1 MSSGSG
7 SLPLWPNLLSAP
19 FSSQLNWV
27 SYQGGSHTCALRRTS
42 SNPSARGCR
51 TVQLSQEIAREDR
64 PLWVLNMLRV
74 LRAWHVVSKQET
86 CGFCWPPPLSLHTHV
101 GQKVLSDRALG
112 SCFYLFHHLP
122 LWFFPARTGIIC
134 HCFWDFHCSR
144 WCLLGRT
151 IIYNLPTV
159 QMQSMFL
166 LVKPFFKNSKK
177 FFKTFK
183 HNKQISL
190 CGAKVSPQESGL
202 WKEDIRVFLEGGQA
216 LIEWTPGAMRTWTWI
231 IPLNLGPPKT

>member
-7 SLPLWPNLLSAP
+7 SLPLWPDLLSAP

-27 SYQGGSHTCALRRTS
+27 SYQGGSHMCALRHTS

-51 TVQLSQEIAREDR
+51 TIQLSQEIAREDTDLSGSWICSG
-64 PLWVLNMLRV
+64 PLEHDMWSQSKRRV
-74 LRAWHVVSKQET
+74 ASAGHIHCPSTLMS
-86 CGFCWPPPLSLHTHV
+86 CGA
-101 GQKVLSDRALG
+101 KG
-112 SCFYLFHHLP
+112 SQWQSPWFYLFHHLP

-183 HNKQISL
+183 RNK
-190 CGAKVSPQESGL
+190 
-202 WKEDIRVFLEGGQA
+202 
-216 LIEWTPGAMRTWTWI
+216 
-231 IPLNLGPPKT
+231 